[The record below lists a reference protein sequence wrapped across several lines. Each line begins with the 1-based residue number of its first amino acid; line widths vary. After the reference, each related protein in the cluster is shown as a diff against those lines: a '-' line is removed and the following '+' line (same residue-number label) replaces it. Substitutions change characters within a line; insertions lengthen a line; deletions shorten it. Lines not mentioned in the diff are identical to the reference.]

1 MLKNSQFRDVR
12 VHIFAKHSSSNWVEL
27 SRFDIPRKLLPR

>member
-12 VHIFAKHSSSNWVEL
+12 VHIFAKHSASQWIEIGAY
-27 SRFDIPRKLLPR
+27 DIPRQVLAQ